1 MNHEESHK
9 LAEPPD
15 ASSAGAQ
22 AEQWTPESAAREET
36 ASPLPRVEYSE
47 SAVAAVRQTE
57 ICQEEEK
64 AVPLPQF
71 DNPETTEAEQQQIGR
86 DETIVVSCS
95 RTGIQWVDFIRRCG
109 ACPGTESE
117 QLLQGTKSAD
127 DRSSS
132 SYSASLD
139 TP

>member
-1 MNHEESHK
+1 MNHEENHK

-22 AEQWTPESAAREET
+22 AEQGTPESAAREET

-86 DETIVVSCS
+86 DEIPLSLVA
-95 RTGIQWVDFIRRCG
+95 RE
-109 ACPGTESE
+109 PESSGSTPSVAAEPVPAPKANNFLRE
-117 QLLQGTKSAD
+117 QNPQMIEVAPHVL
-127 DRSSS
+127 RH
-132 SYSASLD
+132 
-139 TP
+139 